1 MKTIHSR
8 FFVVD
13 RNNVSDRNG
22 SRTFFIITKHTPLHE
37 LWSKTTWKHSYP
49 YQSSYLLP
57 SRNPPKRQVK
67 YWYRTK
73 KNQGEA
79 LYGLIGLDWL
89 LSTFCCEPISS
100 TTLSCTVAFS
110 SSTRDDRK
118 GTTPFQGLYSS
129 ILQSTTSRFRFCLFF
144 NLSLLLILSKYTTA
158 TVPH

>member
-1 MKTIHSR
+1 MCLIETARALFLLSQ
-8 FFVVD
+8 
-13 RNNVSDRNG
+13 N
-22 SRTFFIITKHTPLHE
+22 TPHYTNYGQ
-37 LWSKTTWKHSYP
+37 KPPGTWKHSYP

-100 TTLSCTVAFS
+100 TTLS
-110 SSTRDDRK
+110 
-118 GTTPFQGLYSS
+118 YS
-129 ILQSTTSRFRFCLFF
+129 
-144 NLSLLLILSKYTTA
+144 K
-158 TVPH
+158 

>member
-1 MKTIHSR
+1 
-8 FFVVD
+8 
-13 RNNVSDRNG
+13 VSDRNG

-37 LWSKTTWKHSYP
+37 LWSKATWKHSYP

-89 LSTFCCEPISS
+89 LGTFCCEPISR
-100 TTLSCTVAFS
+100 TTLYSILYS
-110 SSTRDDRK
+110 SSLSSSRDDRK
-118 GTTPFQGLYSS
+118 GTTPFKSCTLES

-144 NLSLLLILSKYTTA
+144 NLSLLLILSSTLLLRFPISSTQYILRM
-158 TVPH
+158 

>member
-1 MKTIHSR
+1 M
-8 FFVVD
+8 
-13 RNNVSDRNG
+13 SDRNG

-37 LWSKTTWKHSYP
+37 LWSKATWKHSYP

-89 LSTFCCEPISS
+89 LGTFCCEPISR
-100 TTLSCTVAFS
+100 TTLSCIVALS
-110 SSTRDDRK
+110 LVVETIEK
-118 GTTPFQGLYSS
+118 GQPLLRVVLSS
-129 ILQSTTSRFRFCLFF
+129 ILQSTTTSRFRFCLFF
-144 NLSLLLILSKYTTA
+144 NLSLLLILSSTLLLRFPISSTQYILRM
-158 TVPH
+158 